1 MNLEQLWSININR
14 SIRILAMLQ
23 QYIKHC
29 EELSEGVNFL
39 RETFHPVGSQFCKLR
54 MFINENNNSD
64 TGNVE
69 TNFQS

>member
-1 MNLEQLWSININR
+1 
-14 SIRILAMLQ
+14 MLQ

-64 TGNVE
+64 TGYVE